1 MTKDNSLLHRE
12 AGKWANGFT
21 EIRRRVVTLQI
32 MEILQHILHL
42 WKWPCRWK
50 WGWGRGEMGLG
61 RREWQKQRVQL
72 DRFTTF
78 HGSTHPC
85 CYRKDSGV
93 YEYHEEHFGSFCDQW
108 IKGLY
113 FASYFIMEI
122 RNKGNRWTLGMWGE
136 DERVDE
142 KGRCE
147 IGWEKGQILMN
158 KININR

>member
-1 MTKDNSLLHRE
+1 MCLQVKKKKKRNKYITCLQEDGKLKTETGHWFWQGRAHCDYTRAVQVESWRWKPTCCRRWPSVTKDNSLLHRE

-50 WGWGRGEMGLG
+50 WGWGRGEMGPG
-61 RREWQKQRVQL
+61 RGAWQKQRVQL

-93 YEYHEEHFGSFCDQW
+93 
-108 IKGLY
+108 
-113 FASYFIMEI
+113 
-122 RNKGNRWTLGMWGE
+122 
-136 DERVDE
+136 
-142 KGRCE
+142 
-147 IGWEKGQILMN
+147 
-158 KININR
+158 